1 MLIAL
6 ITLAVV
12 CLIQFYFV
20 IRFARMLFQ
29 FEDRIEI
36 ALDKINESYSVIGEI
51 LERPL
56 FFDSPEIREV
66 HRQVGIVNTYLLSI
80 ANDLADVELNPEEE

>member
-6 ITLAVV
+6 I
-12 CLIQFYFV
+12 CLSVLCLVLLYFAM
-20 IRFARMLFQ
+20 RFARLVLQ
-29 FEDRIEI
+29 FEERIET
-36 ALDKINESYSVIGEI
+36 ALDKIDESYSVIGEI

-56 FFDSPEIREV
+56 FYDSPEIREV

-80 ANDLADVELNPEEE
+80 ANDLADVEDTVEEE